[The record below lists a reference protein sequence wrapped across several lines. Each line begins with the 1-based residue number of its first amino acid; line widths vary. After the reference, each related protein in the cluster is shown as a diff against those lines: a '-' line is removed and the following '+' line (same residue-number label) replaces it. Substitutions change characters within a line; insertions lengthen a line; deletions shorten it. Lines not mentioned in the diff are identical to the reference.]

1 MIRFPIKKFLPDN
14 KEQTV
19 IMPKFANIKKL
30 FFMDQFSNHPLYKR
44 HNIDSA
50 MNSLWDFYKK
60 NFITLFIA
68 SLVMSLVIQYVS
80 SMVNMK
86 ELSSITDPM
95 VMLEKIKGLLLPIL
109 GISLINLLFTT
120 ILQYY
125 VIFNPIDSENTLFN
139 SIIRSLKFFIP
150 YLIIM
155 VLLAFAGSI
164 AIILGIFVLVVGAF
178 FAMLYVVTIYLF
190 ILPVLMIEQ
199 GNIGKT
205 ITRTLA
211 LTHKHFW
218 TNIGWVAV
226 FIIIILVIS
235 VIFSGIILLPFS
247 GSFIKTLLKPEA
259 AAEAVDFTTKPLFI
273 ILSAIVSAL
282 TLPLMPIFACI
293 MYFNGKAGE
302 DQTQA
307 IPVTEPENTKIRVED
322 LYAKPYSEDHPDNP
336 EKKELS

>member
-1 MIRFPIKKFLPDN
+1 
-14 KEQTV
+14 
-19 IMPKFANIKKL
+19 
-30 FFMDQFSNHPLYKR
+30 MDQFSNHPLYKR

-60 NFITLFIA
+60 KFLTLFIA
-68 SLVMSLVIQYVS
+68 SLAMSLVIQYVS

-95 VMLEKIKGLLLPIL
+95 LLLEKIKGLLLPIL

-125 VIFNPIDSENTLFN
+125 VIFNPIDSENTFSR
-139 SIIRSLKFFIP
+139 SIIRSLKYFLP

-190 ILPVLMIEQ
+190 ILPVMMVEQ
-199 GNIGKT
+199 VNIGAT
-205 ITRTLA
+205 ITRTIA

-226 FIIIILVIS
+226 FIIIMLVIS
-235 VIFSGIILLPFS
+235 VILSGIILLPFS
-247 GSFIKTLLKPEA
+247 GSFIKTLMKPDVA
-259 AAEAVDFTTKPLFI
+259 ADAIDVTTKPLFI

-293 MYFNGKAGE
+293 LYFNGKAGE
-302 DQTQA
+302 VQTQV
-307 IPVTEPENTKIRVED
+307 IPVDEPANKKVRVED

-336 EKKELS
+336 DNKE